1 MIGGVEVFSANTTVP
16 VYIVSVFRFRVFIRA
31 GQNFDRKLSSAANQ
45 SAPQTCSRYS
55 LCQVAKA
62 VRNSFRQSS
71 RFFSSLTA
79 APRRKS

>member
-1 MIGGVEVFSANTTVP
+1 MIGGVEVCSASTTDP
-16 VYIVSVFRFRVFIRA
+16 DYIVSVFAFFVIIRA
-31 GQNFDRKLSSAANQ
+31 GQNIACKLSLAANQ

-79 APRRKS
+79 APKRKS

>member
-1 MIGGVEVFSANTTVP
+1 MIGGVEVCSANSTDP
-16 VYIVSVFRFRVFIRA
+16 DYMVSVFGLFVIIRT
-31 GQNFDRKLSSAANQ
+31 GQNFTLKLSSAANQ